1 MGATVLIVDDSAF
14 MRNMLKNII
23 SQSGATVVGEG
34 ADGQEAIDKVKEL
47 NPQIVFLDI
56 MMPNVNG
63 LEALKQIKV
72 NNPNVKVV
80 MCTSAGQ
87 DKIISEAVEA
97 GASEFVKKPFKPD
110 EINQI
115 ISKLS

>member
-1 MGATVLIVDDSAF
+1 MSTTVLVVDDSAF

-23 SQSGATVVGEG
+23 SQTGATIVGEG
-34 ADGQEAIDKVKEL
+34 ADGQEAINKANEL
-47 NPQIVFLDI
+47 KPQIIFLDI
-56 MMPNVNG
+56 MMPNING
-63 LEALKQIKV
+63 LEALKQIKLE
-72 NNPNVKVV
+72 NPNIKVV

-87 DKIISEAVEA
+87 DKIIAEAVEA

-110 EINQI
+110 EISQI

>member
-1 MGATVLIVDDSAF
+1 MGASVLIVDDSAF

-23 SQSGATVVGEG
+23 SQAGATVIGEAG
-34 ADGQEAIDKVKEL
+34 DGKEAIDKVNEL
-47 NPQIVFLDI
+47 KPQIVFLDI
-56 MMPNVNG
+56 MMPNING
-63 LEALKQIKV
+63 LDALKVIKTQHSE
-72 NNPNVKVV
+72 VKVV

-87 DKIISEAVEA
+87 DRIIAEAVEA

-110 EINQI
+110 EISQI